1 MYAKTFGL
9 SAAAILTA
17 TSAMAST
24 SATATTDLNLR
35 ADPGPRGEIIDVIP
49 GEAAVEVEQCATAID
64 WCKVTFEG
72 NQGWAYSPYLTASLD
87 SEPVI
92 IQGNI
97 QRLELETVDV
107 NEENRAD
114 AATAGGLTGGALAM
128 SLVGGPAAV
137 AAGVLLGTAAGASA
151 VPEETVTYVKS
162 NPVEPVYMNGEVVV
176 GAGIPEGAQLVTIPE
191 SDYRYINVNG
201 QPVLVDTDR
210 TIVQV
215 LR

>member
-1 MYAKTFGL
+1 MFAKTLGL
-9 SAAAILTA
+9 SAAAVLTA

-24 SATATTDLNLR
+24 SATASTDLNLR
-35 ADPGPRGEIIDVIP
+35 STPGPRGEIIDVIP
-49 GEAAVEVEQCATAID
+49 GEAAVQVEQCATAID
-64 WCKVTFEG
+64 WCKVNFDGVE
-72 NQGWAYSPYLTASLD
+72 GWAYSPYLTASLD
-87 SEPVI
+87 TEPVVV
-92 IQGNI
+92 QGNI

-107 NEENRAD
+107 NEESRAD

-162 NPVEPVYMNGEVVV
+162 NPIEPTYMNGEVVI
-176 GAGIPEGAQLVTIPE
+176 GAGIPQEAQLMTIPQ

-201 QPVLVDTDR
+201 QAVLVDTDR
-210 TIVQV
+210 TIVEV
-215 LR
+215 VR